1 MDMQDCESFLQYFY
15 MERVTMNRR
24 LPLAALLIAL
34 AAAPA
39 IASAAA
45 RTAPDSQ
52 ASTVEQGVAAF
63 LQSEMQERQIPGL
76 QIAVIH
82 HGKVVLARNFGLA
95 SLQYGV
101 PVVDASLFS
110 INSATKA
117 FTGVA
122 IMQLVQQGKVE
133 LDAPISRY
141 LPGLPQAWQAVTV
154 TQLLNHT
161 SGLPD
166 VLNQVTGK
174 LVGPQPDDNDAAW
187 KAVQALPMDFQPGQR
202 YRYNQT
208 NYVLLAQLIERQSG
222 LAFVE
227 FIRRG
232 QFDVAG
238 MANSGFGDAKDVVR
252 NKTSSYFLAGKD
264 YRNVIED
271 FPVFMRAGA
280 GINSNTGELARWLIA
295 LQSGRLLAPASVERL
310 WQLSSLND
318 GKPAPW
324 ALGWPAIRREGH
336 RAVAGIGGGRSAFY
350 VYPND
355 DLAIIILTNL
365 AGGQPEQLIDTVAG
379 FYLPALRQELG
390 GAHALYLLRQTIGMG
405 GFDDMA
411 QRLASIRQQH
421 ALPAPDEND
430 LNAWGYRLLRR
441 QQASDA
447 IAVFKLAVS
456 LYPESANGHDSLA
469 EAGEAAGDTAL
480 AVTHYRRS
488 VALDPG
494 NQHALE
500 RLKSL
505 APN

>member
-1 MDMQDCESFLQYFY
+1 
-15 MERVTMNRR
+15 MNRR

-39 IASAAA
+39 LCSATAK
-45 RTAPDSQ
+45 TAPAGQS
-52 ASTVEQGVAAF
+52 STIEQGISTF
-63 LQSEMQERQIPGL
+63 LQSEMRERQIPGL

-82 HGKVVLARNFGLA
+82 HGKVVLSRNFGVA

-101 PVVDASLFS
+101 PVSDASLFS

-133 LDAPISRY
+133 LDAPVSRY
-141 LPGLPQAWQAVTV
+141 LPGLPPAWQVVTI

-166 VLNQVTGK
+166 VLNQATGK

-187 KAVQALPMDFQPGQR
+187 TAVQALPMDFQPGQR

-208 NYVLLAQLIERQSG
+208 NYVLLAQVIERQSG
-222 LAFVE
+222 LALVE

-232 QFDVAG
+232 QFEPAG
-238 MANSGFGDAKDVVR
+238 MRNSGFGDARDVVR
-252 NKTSSYFLAGKD
+252 NKATSYFLAGKD

-280 GINSNTGELARWLIA
+280 GINSSTTELANWLIA
-295 LQSGRLLAPASVERL
+295 LQSGRLLTSASLTRL
-310 WQLSSLND
+310 WQPGTLND

-324 ALGWPAIRREGH
+324 ALGWPAIRGDGH

-379 FYLPALRQELG
+379 FYLPALRQQLG
-390 GAHALYLLRQTIGMG
+390 GAHALYLLRQNMGNG
-405 GFDDMA
+405 GFDDLD
-411 QRLASIRQQH
+411 QRLASVRQQH

-441 QQASDA
+441 QQASEA
-447 IAVFKLAVS
+447 IAVFKLAVR
-456 LYPESANGHDSLA
+456 LYPHSANGHDSLA
-469 EAGEAAGDTAL
+469 EAGEAAGDKAL
-480 AVTHYRRS
+480 AAVHYRRS
-488 VALDPG
+488 LELDPG
-494 NQHALE
+494 NQHAAE
-500 RLKSL
+500 RLKAL
-505 APN
+505 AAN